1 MNMEEPDAS
10 LRREADELLAR
21 TGILGLLREYG
32 RPHLS
37 GSYSLQLM
45 TWRDLDIYLE
55 LDTPDAGQF
64 IALGAR
70 IGQALRPRRL
80 SFTDHLSFPST
91 EVLSGLY
98 WGIRTDELSRGGWK
112 IDLWGVSP
120 EVCAERLAHCN
131 GIAGRLTPRI
141 RAAILRIKGEVCRLP
156 CYRDSVTSQDIYDA
170 AFAGVDSTAGFWDYL
185 EAVQGKPAPLNSP

>member
-1 MNMEEPDAS
+1 MNTEETDAA
-10 LRREADELLAR
+10 LRGEADELLAR
-21 TGILGLLREYG
+21 TRIIELLSEYG

-55 LDTPDAGQF
+55 LDTPDAVHF
-64 IALGAR
+64 LELGAR
-70 IGQALRPRRL
+70 IGQALRPRKL
-80 SFTDHLSFPST
+80 SFTDHLNFPST

-112 IDLWGVSP
+112 IDLWGVPP
-120 EVCAERLAHCN
+120 EVCAERLAHCDA
-131 GIAGRLTPRI
+131 IARKLTPRI
-141 RAAILRIKGEVCRLP
+141 RAAILQIKGDVCRLP

-170 AFAGVDSTAGFWDYL
+170 AFAGVDSTAGFWEYL
-185 EAVQGKPAPLNSP
+185 EAVRGSRHR